1 MPRRHE
7 SIGKSL
13 IDTESVGLPDLPVR
27 YLRFDVD
34 NPYVS
39 RLKSYRTFR
48 LGLRDDRYL
57 RYVEQVLAMLDDHE
71 QKGSFFFRPRYTLP
85 NKALTE
91 LILGRG
97 HEIGHHVDRTRDIS
111 KMREEKTILEEDA
124 GTVLGITIHGRGLP
138 VLSPSGDGYHDK
150 YLSYCA
156 ELGYA
161 YEGTGLRNEFDTYE
175 KLVVFPAHTTL
186 DRELSASIQSHV
198 MLLHPCRLLRSKTVR
213 SVFEKVLK
221 TYRFVPM
228 KEALDHVHRAHAALR

>member
-1 MPRRHE
+1 MIER
-7 SIGKSL
+7 
-13 IDTESVGLPDLPVR
+13 ESVGLPDLPVR

-39 RLKSYRTFR
+39 RLKSYRAFT
-48 LGLRDDRYL
+48 LGLRDDRFL
-57 RYVEQVLAMLDDHE
+57 RYVEEVLTMLDVHE
-71 QKGSFFFRPRYTLP
+71 QKGTFFFRPRYTLP
-85 NKALTE
+85 NRALTE

-161 YEGTGLRNEFDTYE
+161 YEGTGLQTEFDTYE
-175 KLVVFPAHTTL
+175 KLVVFPAHMTL
-186 DRELSASIQSHV
+186 DRELSTSIRTHV
-198 MLLHPCRLLRSKTVR
+198 MLLHPCRLLRNASVR
-213 SVFEKVLK
+213 EVFEKVLK
-221 TYRFVPM
+221 AYRFVPM
-228 KEALDHVHRAHAALR
+228 KEALNHGHQARLALT

>member
-1 MPRRHE
+1 M
-7 SIGKSL
+7 
-13 IDTESVGLPDLPVR
+13 PDLPVR

-39 RLKSYRTFR
+39 RLKSYRAFR

-57 RYVEQVLAMLDDHE
+57 RYVEEVLTMLDVHE
-71 QKGSFFFRPRYTLP
+71 QKGTFFFRPRYTLP
-85 NKALTE
+85 NRALIE

-97 HEIGHHVDRTRDIS
+97 HEIGHHVDRTRNIS
-111 KMREEKTILEEDA
+111 KMREEKAILEEDA

-138 VLSPSGDGYHDK
+138 VLSPSGDGYHEQ

-161 YEGTGLRNEFDTYE
+161 YEGTGLRTEFDRYE

-186 DRELSASIQSHV
+186 DRELSASIRNHV
-198 MLLHPCRLLRSKTVR
+198 MLLHPCRLLRSQTVR
-213 SVFEKVLK
+213 RVFGKVLK
-221 TYRFVPM
+221 AYRFVPM
-228 KEALDHVHRAHAALR
+228 KEALDHGHQARLALT

>member
-1 MPRRHE
+1 M
-7 SIGKSL
+7 SIGTSL
-13 IDTESVGLPDLPVR
+13 IDRESVGLPDLPVR

-39 RLKSYRTFR
+39 RLKSYRAFR
-48 LGLRDDRYL
+48 LGLLDDRFL
-57 RYVEQVLAMLDDHE
+57 RYVEEVLTMLDVHE
-71 QKGSFFFRPRYTLP
+71 QKGTFFFRPRYTLP
-85 NKALTE
+85 NRALTE

-97 HEIGHHVDRTRDIS
+97 HEIGHHVDRTLDIS
-111 KMREEKTILEEDA
+111 KMREEKTILEDDA

-161 YEGTGLRNEFDTYE
+161 YEGTGLRTEFDTYE

-186 DRELSASIQSHV
+186 DRELSTSIRTHV
-198 MLLHPCRLLRSKTVR
+198 MLLHPCRLLRNASVR
-213 SVFEKVLK
+213 EVFEKVLK
-221 TYRFVPM
+221 AYRFVPL
-228 KEALDHVHRAHAALR
+228 KDALNRGHQARLALT